1 MPTLSVSLNYSFPT
15 HRATPCWFYR
25 QQSHCLSAI
34 VLLGNTNHPPLAL
47 PFHYHKPPR
56 SIFLSSFFWN
66 VSDRTC
72 ARNPKHSTAFMPL
85 TVDTSLSSYNCSGL
99 FPRCVTLASHAAK
112 IRFSKKYT
120 LPKIN
125 SLLSC
130 NKATEFLDK
139 GNAASVTRTKL
150 LTSFSASLPSNSG
163 IWFTSE

>member
-85 TVDTSLSSYNCSGL
+85 AVDTSLSPATTALAFS
-99 FPRCVTLASHAAK
+99 PDASHWHLMLQRSGFRRNIHCLRLTRSFPV
-112 IRFSKKYT
+112 IRQLNF
-120 LPKIN
+120 
-125 SLLSC
+125 
-130 NKATEFLDK
+130 
-139 GNAASVTRTKL
+139 
-150 LTSFSASLPSNSG
+150 
-163 IWFTSE
+163 